1 MKKIISSVISGALVI
16 TTIIGVY
23 NISANI
29 TPRYQEFNETTLT
42 NGESTSLELGDINLI
57 ACYGSPNDNK
67 DWWLN
72 NTHLD
77 NLDDYV
83 IHKTLEFETN
93 KENGKLKISE
103 INVDDD
109 ILAKAIC
116 LKAWV
121 GNEFFETRNV
131 KDFEGHTFNSVGNCE
146 IMVWLE
152 LSQITKEEILNSK
165 GTSLEINFEVE

>member
-23 NISANI
+23 SITGNI

-57 ACYGSPNDNK
+57 ACFGSPNDNQ
-67 DWWLN
+67 DFWLN

-103 INVDDD
+103 IKCSDDT
-109 ILAKAIC
+109 LAKAIC

-121 GNEFFETRNV
+121 GEEFYELRDIS
-131 KDFEGHTFNSVGNCE
+131 KFEGYTFNSVDTCE